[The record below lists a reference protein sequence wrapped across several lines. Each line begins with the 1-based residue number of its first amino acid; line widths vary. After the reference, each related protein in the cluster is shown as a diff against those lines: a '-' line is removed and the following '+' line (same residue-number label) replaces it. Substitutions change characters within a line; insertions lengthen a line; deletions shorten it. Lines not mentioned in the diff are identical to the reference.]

1 MYPFWLLWILFTLAP
16 VLNVRW
22 LPMDVFA
29 ERFLY
34 LPSVGFSWLVA
45 GIALWFWRKTGLA
58 AERRW
63 ALVFAASILG
73 LLASGEI
80 MARNRDW
87 KDDYSLALRTVQT
100 NPDNSNMRSDVAMAE
115 WRAGKRDEALRQWH
129 LALSYRPDSLQALSD
144 LGFAMIEE
152 KKYDEAIPYLQKA
165 NELSSRFATP
175 HVHLAHAYMELGKTA
190 EAEAEFRSAVEI
202 SPMDP
207 FARKALGHFY
217 LKSGRLQE
225 AQTEFRASIAIVPD
239 FDGWSGLAETYSLQD
254 DPDRAVG
261 AWRHVLAIE
270 PFDSHAH
277 LILGRLYLTKRLLSE
292 AAKEFDQCLYTDP
305 HNAEALA
312 ALHKLR
318 PQGSFAQ

>member
-1 MYPFWLLWILFTLAP
+1 
-16 VLNVRW
+16 
-22 LPMDVFA
+22 
-29 ERFLY
+29 
-34 LPSVGFSWLVA
+34 
-45 GIALWFWRKTGLA
+45 
-58 AERRW
+58 
-63 ALVFAASILG
+63 
-73 LLASGEI
+73 

-190 EAEAEFRSAVEI
+190 EA
-202 SPMDP
+202 
-207 FARKALGHFY
+207 
-217 LKSGRLQE
+217 
-225 AQTEFRASIAIVPD
+225 QTEFRASIAIVPD

-277 LILGRLYLTKRLLSE
+277 LMLGRLYLTKELLSE
-292 AAKEFDQCLYTDP
+292 AAKEFNQCLYTDP